1 MYRPATRSIKLA
13 VVVVLVVL
21 GIGAYKLRSGRVKAS
36 QPAAPAKAAAD
47 MKPAEDGPPMTVEP
61 APRQREEVAM
71 PASDVV
77 GSSAPRT
84 K

>member
-1 MYRPATRSIKLA
+1 MYRPAMRSIKLA

-21 GIGAYKLRSGRVKAS
+21 GFGAYKLRSGRVTAS

-47 MKPAEDGPPMTVEP
+47 MRPAEEGPAMTVES
-61 APRQREEVAM
+61 APRQRDEVTL

-77 GSSAPRT
+77 GSSAPRP